1 MERKM
6 FNKNEKK
13 KHHPYRG
20 LAVFTLAAAGM
31 ISVTNGIKKFVK
43 DKVSML
49 TSFMKKNTDS

>member
-1 MERKM
+1 M

-13 KHHPYRG
+13 KRHPYRG

-31 ISVTNGIKKFVK
+31 ISVTNGIKKYVK
-43 DKVSML
+43 EKVGML